1 MSRAR
6 WGLITAAV
14 VVFLLVGSQ
23 ILIPAIGARRIESR
37 LTEGG
42 GTADVTL
49 GAVPALRLLFGD
61 GERFQVEANGLDLA
75 LDRRGSV
82 FDKLDGFGV
91 VDIAIDDSKAGPF
104 ELQSFHLTRES
115 PAPYHL
121 TTVGRTSPADLV
133 DAGLQVAQLP
143 GGGVLDQI
151 LGQFF
156 GPQDTPVPVEL
167 DMQLTSENGRVQV
180 VSGGGTVAGVPTGS
194 LAELITSAIVIQL

>member
-49 GAVPALRLLFGD
+49 GAVPAVRLLFGD
-61 GERFQVEANGLDLA
+61 GERFEVEANGLDLA

-82 FDKLDGFGV
+82 FDELDGFGV
-91 VDIAIDDSKAGPF
+91 VDITIDDSKAGPF

-121 TTVGRTSPADLV
+121 TTVGRTSAADLV

-143 GGGVLDQI
+143 GDGVLDQI

-167 DMQLTSENGRVQV
+167 DMQLTSDNGRVQV
-180 VSGGGTVAGVPTGS
+180 VSGGGTVAGIPTGS